1 MNLNLEIIFNTDHIQ
16 SSISQLDTG
25 ADRNGSA
32 NGNLITH

>member
-16 SSISQLDTG
+16 SSISQLDT
-25 ADRNGSA
+25 NGSA